1 MIVLRIDVV
10 RTSAEDDP
18 VPAGLL
24 KILNRLLAF
33 FLNVAPC
40 CPKLC
45 PSCSGRA
52 AHFLFRDRGENADQ
66 SFRQDLLIRK
76 GEERVHEVY
85 GRILEFLDV
94 ILDVFRVG
102 SDDRAVIV
110 VDCPLKFLAFVGH
123 TGIENVPHALIEQP
137 LYVTVRKLGRVALG
151 FARDRLDSQ
160 FIDLSG
166 GSRREDDLE
175 PELRKESEP
184 ERIILEHIEDAR
196 DPDASSRSIFQ
207 RFIAEDPLI
216 LVIIDIREI
225 VLIFLQSQTLLT
237 AVAGDKTAAA

>member
-1 MIVLRIDVV
+1 MIHPLVIDPDRPLDLCKMRDGILGEDGHPVGVDELRYAVIDLRIDVV

-33 FLNVAPC
+33 FLNVASC
-40 CPKLC
+40 CPKFR
-45 PSCSGRA
+45 PSCSGSA

-76 GEERVHEVY
+76 GKERVHEVY

-102 SDDRAVIV
+102 SDNRAVIV
-110 VDCPLKFLAFVGH
+110 VDCPLEFLAFIGH

-137 LYVTVRKLGRVALG
+137 FYVTVRKLGRIALG

-160 FIDLSG
+160 FIDLS
-166 GSRREDDLE
+166 
-175 PELRKESEP
+175 
-184 ERIILEHIEDAR
+184 
-196 DPDASSRSIFQ
+196 
-207 RFIAEDPLI
+207 
-216 LVIIDIREI
+216 
-225 VLIFLQSQTLLT
+225 
-237 AVAGDKTAAA
+237 